1 MKRFVYNINK
11 VAGDPTTTSNEVV
24 SFDDYS
30 HLKAV
35 SWIGENGGS
44 LDLELKTHDGKSSI
58 VESVPLEY
66 YKIGSGREEMILE
79 QPISNNSIRIA
90 TSFTTGTAIKGALV
104 FTLEKE

>member
-1 MKRFVYNINK
+1 MKRFVHNINK
-11 VAGDPTTTSNEVV
+11 EAGDPTTTTNEVV

-35 SWIGENGGS
+35 SWVGENGGN
-44 LDLELKTHDGKSSI
+44 LDLEIKTHDGKSSI

-79 QPISNNSIRIA
+79 QPISNSSIRIA
-90 TSFTTGTAIKGALV
+90 TSFASGKAVKGALV
-104 FTLEKE
+104 FTLEK

>member
-11 VAGDPTTTSNEVV
+11 QSSDPTTTSNEVV

-35 SWIGENGGS
+35 SWVGENGGS
-44 LDLELKTHDGKSSI
+44 LDLEIKTHDGKSAI

-90 TSFTTGTAIKGALV
+90 TSFTTGSEVKGALV